1 MIWQSDTPPPY
12 SPLPRFAVL
21 RITLRGTALI
31 LLFSLGLLAHGLLRL
46 IERPVLGLR
55 RPLSARLVQGVCVT
69 TLRIL
74 GLPLQREGE
83 PMSGQGALVCNHV
96 SWLDILVLNAAR
108 PVYFVSKAEVAGWP
122 GIGLLARVTGTVF
135 IERDRRAARMQKLI
149 FEARLR
155 AGHRL
160 LFFPE
165 GTSTDGQQVL
175 PFKSTLF
182 EAFFAPEL
190 RDFLQIQPVSLIYDA
205 PKGQDPR
212 FYGWWGDMAL
222 GPHLLRVL
230 AEPRQ
235 GQVELVFHPALRLSE
250 SAGRK
255 ALALQCE
262 NSVRQGLERR
272 RA

>member
-1 MIWQSDTPPPY
+1 
-12 SPLPRFAVL
+12 VL
-21 RITLRGTALI
+21 V
-31 LLFSLGLLAHGLLRL
+31 LLFSLGLLTHTLLRL
-46 IERPVLGLR
+46 VERPLLGLR
-55 RPLSARLVQGVCVT
+55 RPVSARLVQSVCAIA
-69 TLRIL
+69 LRIL
-74 GLPLQREGE
+74 GLPLRRDGM
-83 PMSGQGALVCNHV
+83 PMPGQGAMVCNHV

-108 PVYFVSKAEVAGWP
+108 PVYFVSKAEVAAWP

-135 IERDRRAARMQKLI
+135 IERDRRAARMQKLL

-160 LFFPE
+160 MFFPE

-190 RDFLQIQPVSLIYDA
+190 RDFLHIQPVSLIYHA
-205 PKGQDPR
+205 PNGQDPR

-230 AEPRQ
+230 AQPRQ
-235 GQVELVFHPALRLSE
+235 GRVELVFHPALRLSE
-250 SAGRK
+250 SPGRK
-255 ALALQCE
+255 ALAQQCE
-262 NSVRQGLERR
+262 GLVRQGLERH